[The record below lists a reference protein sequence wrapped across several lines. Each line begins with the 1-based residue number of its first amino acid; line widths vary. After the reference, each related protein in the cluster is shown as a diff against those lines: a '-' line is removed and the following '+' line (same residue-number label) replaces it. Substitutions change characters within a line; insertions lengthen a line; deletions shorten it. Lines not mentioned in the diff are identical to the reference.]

1 MAQNIKLDDS
11 KDSRAYQR
19 DRTKRVK
26 ELNNS
31 FDQLNTQAP
40 EFVTDQSTRQL
51 YTYLAEQLNKS
62 GYINN
67 TDSSILLTLVINI
80 QALTSAYKSLNEIGS
95 VYTSGDLIK
104 PNPAVGII
112 TNTTAKII
120 SASKELGFSP
130 SSRASLIQLAQVDS
144 EDSAS
149 KILEMFADDE

>member
-40 EFVTDQSTRQL
+40 DFVTDPATRQL

-67 TDSSILLTLVINI
+67 TDSSILLTLVINL
-80 QALTSAYKSLNEIGS
+80 QALKSAYKSLDEIGA
-95 VYTSGDLIK
+95 VYQSGDFIK

-149 KILEMFADDE
+149 KILEMFADE

>member
-1 MAQNIKLDDS
+1 MVQNIKLDDS

-40 EFVTDQSTRQL
+40 DFVTDSATRAL

-95 VYTSGDLIK
+95 VYTSGDIIK
-104 PNPAVGII
+104 PNPAVAII

-120 SASKELGFSP
+120 SASQQLGFSP

-149 KILEMFADDE
+149 QILKMFADE

>member
-1 MAQNIKLDDS
+1 MVQNIKLDDS
-11 KDSRAYQR
+11 KYSRAYQR
-19 DRTKRVK
+19 ERTEKVK
-26 ELNNS
+26 QLNNS
-31 FDQLNTQAP
+31 FDALNTQAP
-40 EFVTDQSTRQL
+40 DFVTDSETRQL

>member
-40 EFVTDQSTRQL
+40 EFVTDQATRQL

-62 GYINN
+62 GYINS
-67 TDSSILLTLVINI
+67 TDSPILLTLVINI

-95 VYTSGDLIK
+95 VYTSGDFIK
-104 PNPAVGII
+104 PNTAVAII

-149 KILEMFADDE
+149 KILEMFADE